1 MVGCGIRSS
10 SAMVKKDGKED
21 GSRAGLIS
29 KGTGLS
35 YAEVLRS
42 GSVPVVSGRKSRMR
56 APLEEP
62 CDLDLFPILRRDI
75 PEDYRTAVDCSL
87 LESIAVD
94 PPDLGKSLCPL
105 GKQSSPG
112 CSARGKVASTKGFNL
127 NSNLYTGKNMRNRFY
142 LALGRVVGIFLGRG
156 SRSILGLKHKGL
168 LPMKRSFRIGL
179 GRNVLVFAWPAF
191 CRNLVFPVRRVT
203 SRCQR
208 QRCFYFVLLLG
219 VWRLPRQ
226 MPLR

>member
-1 MVGCGIRSS
+1 LDMVGCGIRSS

-42 GSVPVVSGRKSRMR
+42 GSVPVVGGRKSRMR

-75 PEDYRTAVDCSL
+75 SEDSRTAVDCSL
-87 LESIAVD
+87 LESIPVD
-94 PPDLGKSLCPL
+94 PPDL

-112 CSARGKVASTKGFNL
+112 CSARGKVASAKGFNL
-127 NSNLYTGKNMRNRFY
+127 NSNLYTWKNMRNRFY

-208 QRCFYFVLLLG
+208 QRCF
-219 VWRLPRQ
+219 
-226 MPLR
+226 